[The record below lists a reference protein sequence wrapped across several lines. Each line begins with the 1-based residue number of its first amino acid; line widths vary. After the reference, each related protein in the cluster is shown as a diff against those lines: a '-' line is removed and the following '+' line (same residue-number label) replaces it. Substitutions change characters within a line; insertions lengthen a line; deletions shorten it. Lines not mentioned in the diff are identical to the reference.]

1 MILCDTNIIFEIFR
15 GNSIVINELENI
27 GYENLAI
34 CDVTIGEI
42 YFGMRKGEEK
52 QTKTLIRQFNR
63 YNITKDASKIFVQII
78 SDLASRQIGI
88 PDALIAAIAKANS
101 LEVLTLNLSDFA
113 LVEGLKIYRPS
124 QKLTNY

>member
-15 GNSIVINELENI
+15 GNSIVINELEKI

-42 YFGMRKGEEK
+42 YFGMWKGEEK
-52 QTKTLIRQFNR
+52 QTKKLIQQFNR
-63 YNITKDASKIFVQII
+63 YNITKDASKIFVQIM
-78 SDLASRQIGI
+78 SDLASRQIGV

-101 LEVLTLNLSDFA
+101 LELLT
-113 LVEGLKIYRPS
+113 
-124 QKLTNY
+124 

>member
-1 MILCDTNIIFEIFR
+1 MILCDTNIIFEVFR
-15 GNSIVINELENI
+15 GNSIVINELEKI

-52 QTKTLIRQFNR
+52 LTKTLIRQFNR
-63 YNITKDASKIFVQII
+63 YNITKDASKIFVQIM
-78 SDLASRQIGI
+78 SDLSSRQIGI

-101 LEVLTLNLSDFA
+101 LEILTLNLSDFT

-124 QKLTNY
+124 QKLINY

>member
-1 MILCDTNIIFEIFR
+1 MILCDSNIIFEIFR
-15 GNSIVINELENI
+15 GNSIVINELEKI
-27 GYENLAI
+27 GYGNLAI

-63 YNITKDASKIFVQII
+63 YNITKDASKIFIQIM
-78 SDLASRQIGI
+78 SDLSSRQIGI

-101 LEVLTLNLSDFA
+101 LEVLTLNLSDFT

>member
-15 GNSIVINELENI
+15 GNSIVINELEKI

-52 QTKTLIRQFNR
+52 QTKKLIQQFNR
-63 YNITKDASKIFVQII
+63 YNITKDASKIFVQIM
-78 SDLASRQIGI
+78 SDLASRQIGV

-101 LEVLTLNLSDFA
+101 LELLTLNLSDFK